1 MIKRDWDKT
10 KKRTKNLSKN
20 ENKKST
26 LVSNSSLYN
35 NNILT
40 FRSATDFYFILFK
53 VPYSKERFEV
63 VPSVDIS

>member
-10 KKRTKNLSKN
+10 KMRTKYLARNKN
-20 ENKKST
+20 IKST
-26 LVSNSSLYN
+26 FVSNSSLYF

-40 FRSATDFYFILFK
+40 FRSAKDFYFIFK

>member
-10 KKRTKNLSKN
+10 KMRTKYLARNKN
-20 ENKKST
+20 IKST
-26 LVSNSSLYN
+26 FVSNSSLYF

-40 FRSATDFYFILFK
+40 FRSANDFYFIFK